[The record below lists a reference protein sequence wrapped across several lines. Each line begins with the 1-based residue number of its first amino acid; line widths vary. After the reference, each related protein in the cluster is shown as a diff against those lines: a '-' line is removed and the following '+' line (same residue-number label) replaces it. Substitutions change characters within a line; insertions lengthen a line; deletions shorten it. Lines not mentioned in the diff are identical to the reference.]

1 MNEQMIEQT
10 DSSVGQKFQY
20 EVEKEAAKKGITFEY
35 AEAAGERLR
44 VQIVDEVPF
53 IVANRAGML
62 ALAKLLLKVG
72 AGRRNN
78 GFQLYLRRDF
88 DSDREKVLQILLEDE
103 LMENAET
110 EKPPVVASEGSKVSA
125 A

>member
-1 MNEQMIEQT
+1 MNEQMVEQT

-20 EVEKEAAKKGITFEY
+20 EVEKETAKKGITLEY
-35 AEAAGERLR
+35 SEAAGERLR
-44 VQIVDEVPF
+44 VQIVDEVPY

-78 GFQLYLRRDF
+78 GFQLYLRQDF
-88 DSDREKVLQILLEDE
+88 DSDRDKVLQILLEDE
-103 LMENAET
+103 LMESAEADT
-110 EKPPVVASEGSKVSA
+110 PTLGASGGSTVSA